1 MKGSIHSL
9 YQEALYGSV
18 TDKLS
23 YDVIS
28 LIALID
34 RVKRAAERYIQNE
47 NRIASTNVNNIESGN
62 IPVANNINEMVSD
75 LGAISSDQCSP

>member
-1 MKGSIHSL
+1 M
-9 YQEALYGSV
+9 

-47 NRIASTNVNNIESGN
+47 NRIANTNVNNIESGN